1 MIASTKV
8 PEVMVLFDRRNYI
21 SPPTYGWLRGNMVQL
36 VAVKQIKMS
45 RADHM
50 YKLERAVTREVFLEA
65 WLISPWEPHGNI
77 GEFIGRHKLEVPEKL
92 SLIHDTAL
100 AFLHQMNPPICHG
113 DLNSANVLIHAEL
126 GPPVM
131 HLHRGEWKRQCRTH
145 SRSKEGNTQP
155 SRPSGT
161 AEQGAQYTSERLKH

>member
-1 MIASTKV
+1 
-8 PEVMVLFDRRNYI
+8 MVH
-21 SPPTYGWLRGNMVQL
+21 L
-36 VAVKQIKMS
+36 VAVKQIKLS

-50 YKLERAVTREVFLEA
+50 YKFHSRSVRVVEAGGASKHLQVHRIPRRLPKLEA

-77 GEFIGRHKLEVPEKL
+77 DEFIGRHKLEVPEKL

-113 DLNSANVLIHAEL
+113 DLKSANVLINAEL

-145 SRSKEGNTQP
+145 SKSKEGNIQP
-155 SRPSGT
+155 SRPSGA